1 MSILN
6 PANAVV
12 VVIVVLLLALAYS
25 IADRLGITASIK
37 RIAAAWRSGRR
48 YLGKDRP

>member
-1 MSILN
+1 MTIFHPLGW
-6 PANAVV
+6 
-12 VVIVVLLLALAYS
+12 LLLCLGILLCVLFYS

-37 RIAAAWRSGRR
+37 RFADAWKSGRR